1 MGRKN
6 QCLNLNSVCPETVM
20 EKYIYEALY
29 YYKDEG
35 GEEGYDLYNVQ
46 LLEHFDNKRIQILK
60 KIIEN
65 EDRYISYQAML
76 ILISWGIKEGF
87 NKFNDFITEKWYE
100 KLEFEPHR
108 IYDEDNVFDVIS
120 RAFNIAYMNGAAEI
134 FVIENM
140 KIILSFYG
148 TNFFEGN
155 LKRVLLKRDGIS
167 INLTTE
173 IKAAIE
179 AALKNNRYYQASQ
192 LLSLINKY
200 DKSYVSNVIPEF
212 EKHSQIDNRINF
224 NLEELLVK

>member
-1 MGRKN
+1 
-6 QCLNLNSVCPETVM
+6 M

-29 YYKDEG
+29 YYKDED

-46 LLEHFDNKRIQILK
+46 LLEQIDNNRIQILK

-65 EDRYISYQAML
+65 EDKYISYQAML
-76 ILISWGIKEGF
+76 ILISLGINEGF

-120 RAFNIAYMNGAAEI
+120 RAFNIAYINGAAKLL
-134 FVIENM
+134 VIENV

-148 TNFFEGN
+148 TRFFEGN
-155 LKRVLLKRDGIS
+155 LKRVLLKRDEIS
-167 INLTTE
+167 INLTKE
-173 IKAAIE
+173 IKVALE
-179 AALKNNRYYQASQ
+179 SALKNKRYYQASQ

-200 DKSYVSNVIPEF
+200 DKAYVSNVIPEF
-212 EKHSQIDNRINF
+212 ENLAKIDNRINF
-224 NLEELLVK
+224 NLDELSVK